1 MPSNLL
7 QVAASAGARCDGTGV
22 GVSAGTVAE
31 CQGSTGSRRGTWTG
45 RQNRYEMSWATHDP
59 PCLRLMMTRS
69 LIILHW
75 YQYQYQYQYIYI
87 YIYTYHIKK
96 YIYIYIQ
103 ISHIISVNIPE
114 PTGFSFTLLHLFPQ
128 PLPFRHCATEA
139 KKSQSLQDVLSKRV
153 VQLEAKLHQ
162 QDMEKDA
169 MKEETQQL
177 GGLRWATGI
186 MLEAVWTFFWESS
199 VNMRPD
205 VLLDQSVCFS
215 RLVLATGLIIKVCL
229 EVGYDLV

>member
-1 MPSNLL
+1 M
-7 QVAASAGARCDGTGV
+7 CI
-22 GVSAGTVAE
+22 
-31 CQGSTGSRRGTWTG
+31 
-45 RQNRYEMSWATHDP
+45 H
-59 PCLRLMMTRS
+59 
-69 LIILHW
+69 IISKN
-75 YQYQYQYQYIYI
+75 I
-87 YIYTYHIKK
+87 

-128 PLPFRHCATEA
+128 PLHPFRRCATEA

-177 GGLRWATGI
+177 GGLR
-186 MLEAVWTFFWESS
+186 
-199 VNMRPD
+199 
-205 VLLDQSVCFS
+205 
-215 RLVLATGLIIKVCL
+215 
-229 EVGYDLV
+229 